1 MGFGSMISSAE
12 VLVEATFHE
21 AYKDSKSTGNFAIS
35 TVATSPE
42 ARKKKKRATTTR
54 ALWKYA
60 IQKCL
65 NAGMSK
71 ENFFFFSE

>member
-35 TVATSPE
+35 TTATSLE
-42 ARKKKKRATTTR
+42 ARKKKMATTTR